1 MTTSEQN
8 ESFQAKKVLVAEDN
22 PVVRKGLVNFLTKWG
37 YEPLEAE
44 DGDKA
49 WNILEEDS
57 SVRLAIV
64 DWNLPGLSGMQVCQR
79 LRIKTLAPYV
89 YTIMFSS
96 RKSKEEQILALD
108 GGADDYLVKPCKPS
122 ELRAR
127 LGVGRRIIETAF
139 TAMCAV
145 PAGDGGPDASSP
157 APPAEASPA
166 EAAPEA
172 EGKEEEVSL
181 DDGKPAEE

>member
-1 MTTSEQN
+1 MTTDYTEQTFN
-8 ESFQAKKVLVAEDN
+8 AKKVLIAEDN
-22 PVVRKGLVNFLTKWG
+22 PVVRKGLINFLTKWG

-44 DGDKA
+44 DGDTA
-49 WNILEEDS
+49 WAILEEDAS
-57 SVRLAIV
+57 IRLAIV

-79 LRIKTLAPYV
+79 LRIKANSPYV
-89 YTIMFSS
+89 YTIMFSA

-139 TAMCAV
+139 VAAINAATGSAENA
-145 PAGDGGPDASSP
+145 PSP
-157 APPAEASPA
+157 SPQ
-166 EAAPEA
+166 ETTEN
-172 EGKEEEVSL
+172 EGEEVVL
-181 DDGKPAEE
+181 DDKKEDAPKE